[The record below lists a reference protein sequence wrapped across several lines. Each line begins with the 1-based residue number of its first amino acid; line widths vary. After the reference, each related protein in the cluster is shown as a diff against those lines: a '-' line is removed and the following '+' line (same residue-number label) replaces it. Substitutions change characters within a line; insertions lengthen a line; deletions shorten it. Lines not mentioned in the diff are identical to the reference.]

1 MCIKHVSSLKCWQRR
16 DPTTQ
21 VNPAQKGKLA
31 AVAVAATNSLPII
44 NEQRVYFLQLAR
56 TTERRLNDD
65 VRTTQRQLSIN
76 NNHGLGRTLRPSKIT
91 GK

>member
-1 MCIKHVSSLKCWQRR
+1 MSSLKRLQRR
-16 DPTTQ
+16 HPTTQ
-21 VNPAQKGKLA
+21 VNPAQKGELA

-44 NEQRVYFLQLAR
+44 NEQRVYFSLQLAR

-65 VRTTQRQLSIN
+65 VRTTPRQLSIN
-76 NNHGLGRTLRPSKIT
+76 NNRGLGRTLRPSKIT